1 MFRLIAAEPVDPGKN
16 LGDHAVAL
24 SRNVFVQIHFGENLD
39 QRGIFMYRN
48 LIVLCQLK
56 DLPSNVALSLGH
68 EARRSIFPFS
78 YRGGSFGSLVFR
90 HSGSHSQTEQRAFR
104 RQRLL
109 DAL

>member
-1 MFRLIAAEPVDPGKN
+1 
-16 LGDHAVAL
+16 
-24 SRNVFVQIHFGENLD
+24 
-39 QRGIFMYRN
+39 
-48 LIVLCQLK
+48 
-56 DLPSNVALSLGH
+56 VALSLGH